1 MEAIG
6 ENIWLQKHSFSTF
19 GMKMGRNVVPIRL
32 SSGKLVIHS
41 TAAFSEENAA
51 EIRQL
56 GEPGWILDPTNFH
69 DTYALQGAATF
80 PEIPYFAPE
89 GFPAARKAK
98 AHSLVEPPAEW
109 EEEIDV
115 IPILGMPMTNEQVF
129 FHRESKTLIVAD
141 LLFNLPSDIDGF
153 TKASVKL
160 ISGIREY
167 PGNSRMFRLMIRD
180 REAFESSLQQIL
192 SLDFSRV
199 IVGHGL
205 PVETDA
211 KPRMRQIFAELGYA
225 V

>member
-19 GMKMGRNVVPIRL
+19 GMQMGRNVVPIRL
-32 SSGKLVIHS
+32 SSGKLIIHS
-41 TAAFSEENAA
+41 TAPFSEEEAE
-51 EIRQL
+51 EIRTI

-69 DTYALQGAATF
+69 DTYAVRGAAAF
-80 PEIPYFAPE
+80 PEIPFLAPE

-98 AHSLVEPPAEW
+98 AQSLAITPAEW
-109 EEEIDV
+109 DGEIDV
-115 IPILGMPMTNEQVF
+115 IPILGMPMTNEHVF
-129 FHRESKTLIVAD
+129 FHPDSKTLIVAD
-141 LLFNLPSDIDGF
+141 LLFNLPSDLDGF
-153 TKASVKL
+153 TRTSVKL

-180 REAFESSLQQIL
+180 REAFEASLQQIL

-205 PVETDA
+205 PVETEA
-211 KPRMRQIFAELGYA
+211 KTRMRKIFANFGYA